1 MLVIP
6 ALRDCIGLGKKV
18 AKVSCV
24 LATRVKSMA
33 TIPKVKEKSVQVL
46 SFTRDDMVYKED
58 GGRYMLAT
66 LQ

>member
-1 MLVIP
+1 
-6 ALRDCIGLGKKV
+6 
-18 AKVSCV
+18 
-24 LATRVKSMA
+24 MA

-58 GGRYMLAT
+58 RGRYMLAT